1 MSSLFG
7 KKDFRRDL
15 QDLISKGNIKDACNY
30 ALNSSSSYEELGNLS
45 DAESVLKT
53 FIDLYDQN
61 KLDEVVCLEV
71 VLERLV
77 SVYIEENSF
86 DNVIEYSIM
95 LANLKIKLGKTTEA
109 IQLLKLID
117 SRYKLSTAQMRKIID
132 AYISAEHFPNALKL
146 IDRILEKEK
155 DLDLIK
161 RAGDISFNMGNFD
174 KALDYVN
181 ILLVLDKNNV
191 YALSKV
197 EEIKK
202 ILAVLSKEEKKP
214 EIPNKELNIEKT
226 VAPVKETIIFTT
238 GNLEETNKN
247 IQSSTEEKILTDK
260 IGENTPEIELIKE
273 IPFEEAKTTPKEEIK
288 EAYQKEEPTEVQKI
302 ENEEILKIEEVEQK
316 LNIEEIIP
324 TGTPKEIS
332 RTEESIKSEEKVT
345 KEPSIKKVPIALDED
360 PYYKK
365 ALSYVENGNLEE
377 AKKLLETLALN
388 FEESNIDV
396 AFEIYQKILL
406 IDPSNVAIAKRISK
420 ILLGKNRKEE
430 AVLYLR
436 SVANSPDKV
445 ASLDALFAISDILK
459 DNLEVKKEIFYRLV
473 EVGKY
478 EDALQTLKAFPSENL
493 NKLLT
498 DLLTFVKEIP
508 SVMLQV
514 SKFIKQKDV
523 DNDIK
528 FDYFYN
534 TYKLYFDDIDQI
546 EGIKWM
552 IQASLIKKLPLDDYV
567 KVVDFLK
574 ETKLPE
580 ESEIVAQSLYSY
592 LEMLN
597 DPKEAYE
604 LSNKIISL
612 NVSKTVYFAKHLELA
627 QKIDDKDGIL
637 RMALKLVEHN
647 AIQFAEE
654 IKDAISGMLDSIE
667 LDHLKQFASYFDIA
681 DMNEFSYQIYLSILK
696 KDPSNVMAITKTLLY
711 SLEKEDEAEILAFF
725 EKFPPNAAYASIVD
739 PIIEKYKELELRSPF
754 DYNCHFVIGFLY
766 YFSERYEN
774 SVASFQFVVRSKRH
788 EAFMRLMLSICFEN
802 SLLTEFAI
810 KQLEIALTLEAIPE
824 VRKEILYKYAILKK
838 DLGDIVSARKAIAE
852 LLFMGEYKD
861 ARLILETLPN
871 EEKIIDIRSKE
882 K

>member
-30 ALNSSSSYEELGNLS
+30 ALNNASSYEELGSLS
-45 DAESVLKT
+45 EAESILKT
-53 FIDLYDQN
+53 FIELCDQN
-61 KLDEVVCLEV
+61 KKDEVSCLEA

-77 SVYIEENSF
+77 SVFIEENSF
-86 DNVIEYSIM
+86 DNVIEYSIK
-95 LANLKIKLGKTTEA
+95 LSNLKIKLGKATEA

-117 SRYKLSTAQMRKIID
+117 SRYKLSPVQMRKIVD

-146 IDRILEKEK
+146 IDRILEKEQ

-174 KALDYVN
+174 KALDYFN
-181 ILLVLDKNNV
+181 ILLVLDKNNG

-202 ILAVLSKEEKKP
+202 ILAVLSEGEKKA
-214 EIPNKELNIEKT
+214 EMPNKEVRKEKIVAT
-226 VAPVKETIIFTT
+226 VQETITFT
-238 GNLEETNKN
+238 GENLELDKN
-247 IQSSTEEKILTDK
+247 IQTPTEEKIITDK
-260 IGENTPEIELIKE
+260 INENPSELELIKE
-273 IPFEEAKTTPKEEIK
+273 IPFVETKEIPHVEELKETYQKEKPTEVAKIEKEEISKIEEAKEKQVGDLES
-288 EAYQKEEPTEVQKI
+288 Q
-302 ENEEILKIEEVEQK
+302 
-316 LNIEEIIP
+316 
-324 TGTPKEIS
+324 PKEILE
-332 RTEESIKSEEKVT
+332 TEKKIKSEEIEKAP
-345 KEPSIKKVPIALDED
+345 KETPA
-360 PYYKK
+360 KK
-365 ALSYVENGNLEE
+365 ATLVLEENPEYKEALLYVENGNIEE
-377 AKKLLETLALN
+377 AKKILETLALN
-388 FEESNIDV
+388 LEESNV
-396 AFEIYQKILL
+396 EFALEIYEKILL
-406 IDPSNVAIAKRISK
+406 IDPSNVAIAKRIAK
-420 ILLGKNRKEE
+420 ILLEKNRKEE

-436 SVANSPDKV
+436 SVANSSDKT
-445 ASLDALFAISDILK
+445 ASLDALFALADILK

-473 EVGKY
+473 ELGKF
-478 EDALQTLKAFPSENL
+478 EDAIQILKVFPTDNL
-493 NKLLT
+493 NKFLT
-498 DLLTFVKEIP
+498 DLLPFVKDAP

-514 SKFIKQKDV
+514 SKFIKQKDI
-523 DNDIK
+523 NSDIK
-528 FDYFYN
+528 FNYFYN

-567 KVVDFLK
+567 KAVDFLK
-574 ETKLPE
+574 EAKLPE

-597 DPKEAYE
+597 DPKEAYA
-604 LSNKIISL
+604 LSSKIISL
-612 NVSKTVYFAKHLELA
+612 NVSKPIYFAKQLELA
-627 QKIDDKDGIL
+627 QKIGDKENIL
-637 RMALKLVEHN
+637 SMALKLAEHN

-667 LDHLKQFASYFDIA
+667 LDHLKQFANYFDIA
-681 DMNEFSYQIYLSILK
+681 GMNEFSYQLYLSILK

-725 EKFPPNAAYASIVD
+725 DKFPPNAAYASIVD

-810 KQLEIALTLEAIPE
+810 KQLEIALTLDALPE
-824 VRKEILYKYAILKK
+824 VRKEILYRYASLKK
-838 DLGDIVSARKAIAE
+838 EMGDVLSARKAITE
-852 LLFMGEYKD
+852 LLSMGEYKD

>member
-30 ALNSSSSYEELGNLS
+30 ALNNASSYEELGSLS
-45 DAESVLKT
+45 EAESILKT
-53 FIDLYDQN
+53 FIELCDQN
-61 KLDEVVCLEV
+61 KKDEVSCIEV

-77 SVYIEENSF
+77 SVLIEENSF
-86 DNVIEYSIM
+86 DNVIEYSIK
-95 LANLKIKLGKTTEA
+95 LSNLKIKLGKATEA

-117 SRYKLSTAQMRKIID
+117 SRYKLSPVQMRKIVD

-146 IDRILEKEK
+146 IDRILEKEQ

-174 KALDYVN
+174 KALDYFN
-181 ILLVLDKNNV
+181 ILLVLDKNNG

-202 ILAVLSKEEKKP
+202 ILAVLSEGEKKA
-214 EIPNKELNIEKT
+214 EMPNKEVRKEKIVAT
-226 VAPVKETIIFTT
+226 VQETITFT
-238 GNLEETNKN
+238 GENLELDKN
-247 IQSSTEEKILTDK
+247 IQTPTEEKIITDK
-260 IGENTPEIELIKE
+260 INENPSELELIKE
-273 IPFEEAKTTPKEEIK
+273 IPFVETKETPQVEELKETYQKEKPTEVAKIEKEEISKIEEAKEKQVGDLES
-288 EAYQKEEPTEVQKI
+288 Q
-302 ENEEILKIEEVEQK
+302 
-316 LNIEEIIP
+316 
-324 TGTPKEIS
+324 PKEILE
-332 RTEESIKSEEKVT
+332 TEKKIKSEEIEKAP
-345 KEPSIKKVPIALDED
+345 KETPA
-360 PYYKK
+360 KK
-365 ALSYVENGNLEE
+365 ATLVLEENPEYKEALLYVENGNIEE
-377 AKKLLETLALN
+377 AKKILETLALN
-388 FEESNIDV
+388 LEESNV
-396 AFEIYQKILL
+396 EFALEIYEKILL
-406 IDPSNVAIAKRISK
+406 IDPSNVAIAKRIAK
-420 ILLGKNRKEE
+420 ILLEKNRKEE

-436 SVANSPDKV
+436 SVANSSDKT
-445 ASLDALFAISDILK
+445 ASLDALFALADILK

-473 EVGKY
+473 ELGKF
-478 EDALQTLKAFPSENL
+478 EDAIQILKVFPTDNL
-493 NKLLT
+493 NKFLT
-498 DLLTFVKEIP
+498 DLLPFVKDAP

-514 SKFIKQKDV
+514 SKFIKQKDI
-523 DNDIK
+523 NSDIK
-528 FDYFYN
+528 FNYFYN

-552 IQASLIKKLPLDDYV
+552 IQASLIKKLPLDDYA
-567 KVVDFLK
+567 KAVDFLK
-574 ETKLPE
+574 EAKLPE

-597 DPKEAYE
+597 DPKEAYA
-604 LSNKIISL
+604 LSSKIISL
-612 NVSKTVYFAKHLELA
+612 NVSKPIYFAKQLELA
-627 QKIDDKDGIL
+627 QKIGDKENIL
-637 RMALKLVEHN
+637 SMALKLAEHN

-667 LDHLKQFASYFDIA
+667 LDHLKQFANYFDIA
-681 DMNEFSYQIYLSILK
+681 GMNEFSYQLYLSILK

-711 SLEKEDEAEILAFF
+711 SLEKEDEAEILTFF
-725 EKFPPNAAYASIVD
+725 DKFPPNAAYASIVD

-810 KQLEIALTLEAIPE
+810 KQLEIALTLDALPE
-824 VRKEILYKYAILKK
+824 VRKEILYRYASLKK
-838 DLGDIVSARKAIAE
+838 EMGDILSARKAIAE
-852 LLFMGEYKD
+852 LLSMGEYKD

>member
-53 FIDLYDQN
+53 FIELYDQN

-86 DNVIEYSIM
+86 DNVIEYSII
-95 LANLKIKLGKTTEA
+95 LANLKIKLGKTTET

-117 SRYKLSTAQMRKIID
+117 SRYKLSTVQMRKIVD

-174 KALDYVN
+174 KALDYFN
-181 ILLVLDKNNV
+181 ILLVLDKDNV

-202 ILAVLSKEEKKP
+202 ILAALSKEEKKP

-226 VAPVKETIIFTT
+226 VAPLKETIIFTT

-260 IGENTPEIELIKE
+260 IEENPPEIELIKE
-273 IPFEEAKTTPKEEIK
+273 IPFEEVKTAPKEEIK

-302 ENEEILKIEEVEQK
+302 EKEEILKIEEVEQK
-316 LNIEEIIP
+316 LNVEEIAP
-324 TGTPKEIS
+324 TSTPKEIS
-332 RTEESIKSEEKVT
+332 RTEENIKSEEKIPQ
-345 KEPSIKKVPIALDED
+345 EPSIKKVPIALDED
-360 PYYKK
+360 PEYKK

-420 ILLGKNRKEE
+420 ILLGKNRKKE

-478 EDALQTLKAFPSENL
+478 EDALQILKVFPSENL

-498 DLLTFVKEIP
+498 DLLAFVKEIP

-528 FDYFYN
+528 FNYFYN

-546 EGIKWM
+546 EGIKWI

-567 KVVDFLK
+567 RVVDFLK

-592 LEMLN
+592 LEMMN

-604 LSNKIISL
+604 LSSKIISL
-612 NVSKTVYFAKHLELA
+612 NVSKPIYFAKHLELS
-627 QKIDDKDGIL
+627 QKIGDKDSIL

-654 IKDAISGMLDSIE
+654 IKDAIAGMLDSIE
-667 LDHLKQFASYFDIA
+667 LDHLKQFANYFDIA
-681 DMNEFSYQIYLSILK
+681 DMNEFSYQLYLNILK

-754 DYNCHFVIGFLY
+754 DYKCHFVIGFLY

-788 EAFMRLMLSICFEN
+788 EALMRLMLSICFEN

-810 KQLEIALTLEAIPE
+810 KQLEIALNLEAIPE
-824 VRKEILYKYAILKK
+824 VRKEILYRYASLKK
-838 DLGDIVSARKAIAE
+838 EMGDILSARKAIAE
-852 LLFMGEYKD
+852 LLSMGEYKD